1 MLVVVA
7 AAERCQSGLMGTP
20 GKRVW
25 VQAHRRFESCPL
37 RHIHSLQQALC
48 DTVICHTTHRWVIIR
63 QMNDLKYW
71 VAFHQISGIGPA
83 TFTKLETR
91 FGDLGTAWSASITE
105 LVSAGLPKKI
115 AGEVERFRDEN
126 DPDEIVGEIARLGI
140 TAVHLRHP
148 EYPAQLA
155 ETPSAPSVI
164 YTKGQMLGATEPAIA
179 IVGSR
184 DATPY
189 GLEMTRRI
197 SYDLARAGVTV
208 VSGLARGIDTAAHRA
223 ALEAG
228 GRTMAILGSG
238 LDRVYPQRN
247 IPMAE
252 KIVESG
258 ALFTEY
264 PPGVSALPQ
273 HFPRRNRVISGLC
286 HGVLVVEAAFKSG
299 AMLTV
304 NWALEQDRDVF
315 AVPGS
320 ALSEKSKGT
329 NWLIQQGA
337 KLTTNADDI
346 LEELNLDSLQLDPVI
361 PSKNVSSSVQKST
374 DSGKNALDN
383 LARENNVLSIERR
396 VIDLLEESGKPMHV
410 DDITRSVGE
419 SASAVSSVLV
429 MLELQGNARQVGSMQ
444 FIADKE
450 RPVVSP

>member
-1 MLVVVA
+1 MKW
-7 AAERCQSGLMGTP
+7 SKT
-20 GKRVW
+20 
-25 VQAHRRFESCPL
+25 ESPKTL
-37 RHIHSLQQALC
+37 RDNRACIKWSLC
-48 DTVICHTTHRWVIIR
+48 VIIR
-63 QMNDLKYW
+63 PTNDLKYW

-83 TFTKLETR
+83 TFTKLEVR
-91 FGDLGTAWSASITE
+91 FGDMESAWRASLSD
-105 LVSAGLPKKI
+105 LVAAGVPKKV
-115 AGEVERFRDEN
+115 AGETERFRDEN
-126 DPDEIVGEIARLGI
+126 EPDEIMGEMAHLGI
-140 TAVHLRHP
+140 TPLHLRHTD
-148 EYPAQLA
+148 YPSQLG
-155 ETPSAPSVI
+155 ETPAAPSVI
-164 YTKGQMLGATEPAIA
+164 YVKGQMIAADEPAVA

-197 SYDLARAGVTV
+197 SYDLAKAGVTV

-252 KIVESG
+252 KIIENG

-273 HFPRRNRVISGLC
+273 HFPRRNRVISGMC

-304 NWALEQDRDVF
+304 NSALEQDRDVF

-337 KLTTNADDI
+337 KLTTSADDI
-346 LEELNLDSLQLDPVI
+346 LEDLNI
-361 PSKNVSSSVQKST
+361 ERRSVQSVVEQSDPQTLSEKSA
-374 DSGKNALDN
+374 DFGKKALDN
-383 LARENNVLSIERR
+383 LAHENNVLSIEHS
-396 VIDLLEESGKPMHV
+396 VVDLLENSKEPIHV
-410 DDITRSVGE
+410 DDITRTLGETTASV
-419 SASAVSSVLV
+419 SPVLL

>member
-1 MLVVVA
+1 
-7 AAERCQSGLMGTP
+7 
-20 GKRVW
+20 
-25 VQAHRRFESCPL
+25 
-37 RHIHSLQQALC
+37 
-48 DTVICHTTHRWVIIR
+48 
-63 QMNDLKYW
+63 MNDLKYW
-71 VAFHQISGIGPA
+71 VAFHQVSGLGPA
-83 TFTKLETR
+83 TFAKIEAR
-91 FGDLGTAWSASITE
+91 FGDFETAWRASLSD
-105 LVSAGLPKKI
+105 LVAAGVPRKV
-115 AGEVERFRDEN
+115 AGETERFRNEN
-126 DPDEIVGEIARLGI
+126 EPDEVMGGLDNLGI
-140 TAVHLRHP
+140 TALHLRHP
-148 EYPAQLA
+148 EYPSQLA
-155 ETPSAPSVI
+155 ETSVAPSVV
-164 YTKGQMLGATEPAIA
+164 YVKGEMLAAYELAIA

-228 GRTMAILGSG
+228 GRTMAVLGSG

-252 KIVESG
+252 KIAENG

-273 HFPRRNRVISGLC
+273 HFPRRNRVVSGLC

-304 NWALEQDRDVF
+304 NWALEQNRDVF

-337 KLTTNADDI
+337 KLTTVADDI
-346 LEELNLDSLQLDPVI
+346 LEELNIEYSPTIVETFDKGSDE
-361 PSKNVSSSVQKST
+361 NSSEF
-374 DSGKNALDN
+374 GKNALDK
-383 LARENNVLSIERR
+383 LARANNVLSIERR
-396 VIDLLEESGKPMHV
+396 VADLLENSEGPIHV
-410 DDITRSVGE
+410 DDITRALGE
-419 SASAVSSVLV
+419 TAAAVSSVLV
-429 MLELQGNARQVGSMQ
+429 MLELRGSARQIGSMQ

-450 RPVVSP
+450 RPVVST

>member
-1 MLVVVA
+1 
-7 AAERCQSGLMGTP
+7 
-20 GKRVW
+20 
-25 VQAHRRFESCPL
+25 
-37 RHIHSLQQALC
+37 
-48 DTVICHTTHRWVIIR
+48 
-63 QMNDLKYW
+63 MNDLKYW
-71 VAFHQISGIGPA
+71 VAFHQVSGLGPA
-83 TFTKLETR
+83 TFAKIEAR
-91 FGDLGTAWSASITE
+91 FGDFETAWRASLSD
-105 LVSAGLPKKI
+105 LVTAGVPRKV
-115 AGEVERFRDEN
+115 AGETERFRNEN
-126 DPDEIVGEIARLGI
+126 EPDEVMGELDNLGI
-140 TAVHLRHP
+140 TALHLRHS

-155 ETPSAPSVI
+155 ETPAAPSVV
-164 YTKGQMLGATEPAIA
+164 YVKGEMLAADELAIA

-228 GRTMAILGSG
+228 GRTMAVLGSG

-252 KIVESG
+252 KIAENG

-273 HFPRRNRVISGLC
+273 HFPRRNRVVSGLC

-304 NWALEQDRDVF
+304 NWALEQNRDVF

-337 KLTTNADDI
+337 KLTTVADDI
-346 LEELNLDSLQLDPVI
+346 LEELNIEYSPTIVETFDKGSDE
-361 PSKNVSSSVQKST
+361 NSSEF
-374 DSGKNALDN
+374 GKNALDK
-383 LARENNVLSIERR
+383 LARANNVLSIERR
-396 VIDLLEESGKPMHV
+396 VADLLENSEGPIHV
-410 DDITRSVGE
+410 DDITRALGE
-419 SASAVSSVLV
+419 TAAAVSSVLV
-429 MLELQGNARQVGSMQ
+429 MLELRGSARQIGSMQ

-450 RPVVSP
+450 RPVVST

>member
-1 MLVVVA
+1 
-7 AAERCQSGLMGTP
+7 
-20 GKRVW
+20 
-25 VQAHRRFESCPL
+25 
-37 RHIHSLQQALC
+37 
-48 DTVICHTTHRWVIIR
+48 
-63 QMNDLKYW
+63 MNDLKYW
-71 VAFHQISGIGPA
+71 VAFHQVSGLGPA
-83 TFTKLETR
+83 TFAKIEAR
-91 FGDLGTAWSASITE
+91 FGDFETAWRASLSD
-105 LVSAGLPKKI
+105 LVAAGVPRKV
-115 AGEVERFRDEN
+115 AGETERFRNEN
-126 DPDEIVGEIARLGI
+126 EPDEVMGGLDNLGI
-140 TAVHLRHP
+140 TALHLRHP
-148 EYPAQLA
+148 EYPSQLA
-155 ETPSAPSVI
+155 ETSVAPSVV
-164 YTKGQMLGATEPAIA
+164 YVKGEILAADELAIT

-228 GRTMAILGSG
+228 GRTMAVLGSG

-252 KIVESG
+252 KIAENG

-273 HFPRRNRVISGLC
+273 HFPRRNRVVSGLC

-304 NWALEQDRDVF
+304 NWALEQNRDVF

-337 KLTTNADDI
+337 KLTTVADDI
-346 LEELNLDSLQLDPVI
+346 LEELNIEYSPTIVETFDKGSDE
-361 PSKNVSSSVQKST
+361 NSSEF
-374 DSGKNALDN
+374 GKNALDK
-383 LARENNVLSIERR
+383 LARANNVLSIERR
-396 VIDLLEESGKPMHV
+396 VADLLENSEGPIHV
-410 DDITRSVGE
+410 DDITRALGE
-419 SASAVSSVLV
+419 TAAAVSSVLV
-429 MLELQGNARQVGSMQ
+429 TLELRGSARQVGSMR

-450 RPVVSP
+450 RPVIST